1 MKKMKK
7 MKKISTLVLA
17 GVLVASSVMP
27 VFGANAAEL
36 TKANSKMEVAVNESN
51 IDKDMLMSMETY
63 IKSLTFLSEKE
74 KQQLL
79 QTEKQLEPKLKA
91 LDEINEKLDEK
102 INQAFKAI
110 KLYEKYEALE
120 TKNEAIWEKLY
131 KQVGKNEFGMDET
144 ALIKSSKALTNQE
157 KNTLLKELEA
167 LKKLDKVAD
176 AKEKEVL
183 AKEKTLV
190 AQAKKLEQEIEAMNA
205 KNQAIWDK
213 VTKDARANGKTDDP
227 SVIPYKK

>member
-1 MKKMKK
+1 MKK

-17 GVLVASSVMP
+17 GILVASSVMP

-157 KNTLLKELEA
+157 KNTLLKELED

>member
-1 MKKMKK
+1 MKK

>member
-1 MKKMKK
+1 MKK

-91 LDEINEKLDEK
+91 LEKLDEK

>member
-1 MKKMKK
+1 MKK

-27 VFGANAAEL
+27 VFGASAAEL
-36 TKANSKMEVAVNESN
+36 SKANSKMEVAVNESN
-51 IDKDMLMSMETY
+51 LDKDMLMSMERY
-63 IKSLTFLSEKE
+63 IKSLTILTETE

-110 KLYEKYEALE
+110 NLYEKYEALE
-120 TKNEAIWEKLY
+120 TKNEAIWQKLY
-131 KQVGKNEFGMDET
+131 KQVGRREFGMDET
-144 ALIKSSKALTNQE
+144 ALIKSSKALTNRE

-176 AKEKEVL
+176 AKEQEVL

-205 KNQAIWDK
+205 KNEAIWDK
-213 VTKDARANGKTDDP
+213 VTKDARANDKTDDP

>member
-1 MKKMKK
+1 

-157 KNTLLKELEA
+157 KNTLLKELED

>member
-1 MKKMKK
+1 MKK

-27 VFGANAAEL
+27 AFGASAAEL
-36 TKANSKMEVAVNESN
+36 SKANSKMAVAVNESN
-51 IDKDMLMSMETY
+51 IDKDMLMSMERY
-63 IKSLTFLSEKE
+63 IKSLTILTETE

-102 INQAFKAI
+102 INQAFKSI
-110 KLYEKYEALE
+110 NLYEKYEALE
-120 TKNEAIWEKLY
+120 TKNEAIWQKLY
-131 KQVGKNEFGMDET
+131 KQVGRREFGMDET
-144 ALIKSSKALTNQE
+144 ALIKSSKALTKRE
-157 KNTLLKELEA
+157 KNTLLKELAA
-167 LKKLDKVAD
+167 LKKLDELAD

-205 KNQAIWDK
+205 KNEAIWDK

-227 SVIPYKK
+227 SVIPYSNK

>member
-1 MKKMKK
+1 

-144 ALIKSSKALTNQE
+144 ALIKGSKALTNQE
-157 KNTLLKELEA
+157 KNTLLKELED

>member
-1 MKKMKK
+1 MKK

-36 TKANSKMEVAVNESN
+36 SKANSKMEVAVNESN

-205 KNQAIWDK
+205 KNEAIWDK

-227 SVIPYKK
+227 SVIPYSNK

>member
-1 MKKMKK
+1 MKK

-36 TKANSKMEVAVNESN
+36 SKANSKMEVAVNESN

-183 AKEKTLV
+183 AKEKNLV

>member
-1 MKKMKK
+1 MKK

-51 IDKDMLMSMETY
+51 IDKDMLMSMERY

-157 KNTLLKELEA
+157 KNTLLKELED

>member
-1 MKKMKK
+1 MKK

-63 IKSLTFLSEKE
+63 IKSLTILTEKE

-176 AKEKEVL
+176 TKEKEVL

>member
-1 MKKMKK
+1 MKK

-63 IKSLTFLSEKE
+63 IKSLTFLS
-74 KQQLL
+74 
-79 QTEKQLEPKLKA
+79 
-91 LDEINEKLDEK
+91 EK

-167 LKKLDKVAD
+167 LKKLDKVAE

>member
-1 MKKMKK
+1 MKK

-27 VFGANAAEL
+27 VFGASAAEL
-36 TKANSKMEVAVNESN
+36 SKANSKMEVAVNESN
-51 IDKDMLMSMETY
+51 LDKDMLMSMERY
-63 IKSLTFLSEKE
+63 IKSLTILTETE

-110 KLYEKYEALE
+110 NLYEKYEALE
-120 TKNEAIWEKLY
+120 TKNEAIWQKLY
-131 KQVGKNEFGMDET
+131 KQVGRREFGMDET
-144 ALIKSSKALTNQE
+144 ALIKSSKALTKRE

-176 AKEKEVL
+176 AKEQEVL
-183 AKEKTLV
+183 AKEKKLV

-205 KNQAIWDK
+205 KNEAIWDK
-213 VTKDARANGKTDDP
+213 VTKDARANDKTDNP
-227 SVIPYKK
+227 SVIPYSNK

>member
-1 MKKMKK
+1 MKK

-110 KLYEKYEALE
+110 KLYEKYESLE

>member
-1 MKKMKK
+1 MKK

-157 KNTLLKELEA
+157 KNTLLKELED

>member
-1 MKKMKK
+1 MKK

-183 AKEKTLV
+183 AKEKNLV

>member
-1 MKKMKK
+1 

-167 LKKLDKVAD
+167 LKKLDALAD

>member
-1 MKKMKK
+1 MKK

-167 LKKLDKVAD
+167 LKKLDALAD

>member
-1 MKKMKK
+1 MKK

-176 AKEKEVL
+176 TKEKEVL

>member
-1 MKKMKK
+1 MKK

-27 VFGANAAEL
+27 VFGASAAEL
-36 TKANSKMEVAVNESN
+36 SKANSKMEVAVNESN
-51 IDKDMLMSMETY
+51 LDKDMLMSMERY
-63 IKSLTFLSEKE
+63 IKSLTILTETE

-110 KLYEKYEALE
+110 NLYEKYEALE
-120 TKNEAIWEKLY
+120 TKNEAIWQKLY
-131 KQVGKNEFGMDET
+131 KQVGRREFGMDET
-144 ALIKSSKALTNQE
+144 ALIKSSKALTKRE

-176 AKEKEVL
+176 AKEQEVL

-205 KNQAIWDK
+205 KNEAIWDK
-213 VTKDARANGKTDDP
+213 VTKDARANDKTDDP

>member
-1 MKKMKK
+1 MKK

-131 KQVGKNEFGMDET
+131 KQGGKNEFGMDET

-157 KNTLLKELEA
+157 KNTLLKELED

>member
-1 MKKMKK
+1 MKK

-36 TKANSKMEVAVNESN
+36 SKANSKMAVAVNESN
-51 IDKDMLMSMETY
+51 IDKDMLMSMERY
-63 IKSLTFLSEKE
+63 IKSLTILTETE

-102 INQAFKAI
+102 INQAFKSI
-110 KLYEKYEALE
+110 NLYEKYEALE
-120 TKNEAIWEKLY
+120 TKNEAIWQKLY
-131 KQVGKNEFGMDET
+131 KQVGRREFGMDET
-144 ALIKSSKALTNQE
+144 ALIKSSKALTKRE
-157 KNTLLKELEA
+157 KNTLLKELAA
-167 LKKLDKVAD
+167 LKKLDELAD

-205 KNQAIWDK
+205 KNEAIWDK

-227 SVIPYKK
+227 SVIPYSNK